1 MSSVSSTSSST
12 STTSVSVSTS
22 SSTLRITG
30 LSTGLDVDSIV
41 EKMLYYDQAKIDRA
55 KQDLQIL
62 QWKQEIYKDIISEI
76 KTFQNKYLNS
86 SLSSSSMLSSKN
98 YSAFD
103 VLSTS
108 SGVASATATTG
119 AVEGTYSINVLQ
131 TAKAANISGNSLF
144 TQSKISSSID
154 WNGKTIQ
161 FDINSDGSTDT
172 SITIDSDFSGSM
184 DNLITLINSKI
195 TADSNLKGKISASL
209 ISDSSGTYIRFNSLS
224 GSTKIIDDG
233 GTGFGSRSIITPSIN
248 TKLTDLN
255 SNTNKIM
262 YLNLNYNGTDVSITI
277 DNSDGSKTIK
287 DVINAISTATSNKV
301 TARYD
306 QLSGQFIIQNTNTG
320 STSTLSVIKSIS
332 GYSDT
337 DTDLLSALNLSTDL
351 SENVYGSASQGQDAK
366 VTITPPGGSATTI
379 TQSTNSFTINNITY
393 NLTGTGSTDI
403 TITQNVDTVYNK
415 IKEFIDGY
423 NSIVDK
429 IYTLLSEKRDY
440 DYLPLTDS
448 QKKEMSEDQI
458 EKWEAK
464 AKQGILRNDTNLQNL
479 LVSMRRA
486 FYDAVEGAGISF
498 NSKTLGLDSTKEGK
512 IEFIDGGEEILK
524 NALKENSEKIAN
536 LFCKYSGDTDSNTK
550 YKNQGIF
557 QRINDII
564 VKNVGAAG
572 VTSNSAILTKIAN
585 KQNDYSVYG
594 STGSNTF
601 PDQIY
606 RQNLLITKL
615 NQKYSD
621 DREKY
626 YDQFSSLETAMEE
639 LNSQMSWL
647 YQQLGIS

>member
-1 MSSVSSTSSST
+1 MSSVSSTSSSSSST
-12 STTSVSVSTS
+12 SINVSTS

-41 EKMLYYDQAKIDRA
+41 EKMLYYDQAKINRA

-62 QWKQEIYKDIISEI
+62 QWKQETYKDIISEI

-86 SLSSSSMLSSKN
+86 SLSSSNMLSSKN

-103 VLSTS
+103 AVSTV

-119 AVEGTYSINVLQ
+119 AVEGTYSVNVLQ
-131 TAKAANISGNSLF
+131 TAKAASISGNSLF
-144 TQSKISSSID
+144 TQAKISSSTD

-161 FDINSDGSTDT
+161 FDINSDGSSDT

-184 DNLITLINSKI
+184 DDLISLINSKI

-209 ISDSSGTYIRFNSLS
+209 LLDSSGTYIRLNSIS
-224 GSTKIIDDG
+224 GSTKITDDG

-262 YLNLNYNGTDVSITI
+262 YLNLNYNGTDISITI
-277 DNSDGSKTIK
+277 DNSDGTKKIK
-287 DVINAISTATSNKV
+287 DVIDAISTATSNKV
-301 TARYD
+301 TAKYD
-306 QLSGQFIIQNTNTG
+306 QLSGQFVIQNANTG
-320 STSTLSVIKSIS
+320 STSALKVIKSMS

-337 DTDLLSALNLSTDL
+337 DTDLLSSLNLSTNL
-351 SENVYGSASQGQDAK
+351 SGNVYGSASQGQDAK
-366 VTITPPGGSATTI
+366 VTITSPGGTATTI
-379 TQSTNSFTINNITY
+379 TQSNNSFTINNVTY

-403 TITQNVDTVYNK
+403 TITQNVDTVFNK
-415 IKEFIDGY
+415 IKDFIDGY

-429 IYTLLSEKRDY
+429 IYTILNEKRDY
-440 DYLPLTDS
+440 DYSPLTDA
-448 QKKEMSEDQI
+448 QKKEMSEDDI
-458 EKWEAK
+458 EKWEEK

-524 NALKENSEKIAN
+524 NALKENGEKIAN
-536 LFCKYSGDTDSNTK
+536 LFCKYSSDADSNTK

-564 VKNVGAAG
+564 VKNVGVAG
-572 VTSNSAILTKIAN
+572 VTSNSAILTKMAN
-585 KQNDYSVYG
+585 KQNDYSIYG

-606 RQNLLITKL
+606 RQSILIQKL

-621 DREKY
+621 DKEKY